1 MTEVKDSFEV
11 IVSALDKSYAQGLEH
26 AIKILEKEIRIEDN
40 CMRLDRDDRAIN
52 YALTTCIEKIKQLIV
67 KQ

>member
-11 IVSALDKSYAQGLEH
+11 IVSAIDKSYNQGLEH
-26 AIKILEKEIRIEDN
+26 SIKVVEKYIRTEDN
-40 CMRLDRDDRAIN
+40 RM
-52 YALTTCIEKIKQLIV
+52 YLTKEDLSVNDVLVLIIDKIKDLIV

>member
-1 MTEVKDSFEV
+1 MTEVKDSYYV
-11 IVSALDKSYAQGLEH
+11 IVNAVNNSYIQGLNH
-26 AIKILEKEIRIEDN
+26 AIQVLEKEIRTEDN

-52 YALTTCIEKIKQLIV
+52 YALSNCIEKIKQLIV

>member
-1 MTEVKDSFEV
+1 MTEVKDSYSV
-11 IVSALDKSYAQGLEH
+11 IVNAVNNSYLQGLNH
-26 AIKILEKEIRIEDN
+26 AIRILEKEIRTEDN

-52 YALTTCIEKIKQLIV
+52 YALSNCIEKIKSLIV

>member
-11 IVSALDKSYAQGLEH
+11 IVSALDKSYHQGIDH
-26 AIKILEKEIRIEDN
+26 CIKILEKQYRTEDN
-40 CMRLDRDDRAIN
+40 RLCLSREDLAIN
-52 YALTTCIEKIKQLIV
+52 YFINETVEKIKQLIV